1 MPSPKLRRM
10 AAAGLV
16 AALLGS
22 VAWPA
27 SAETLEEA
35 LAQAYTT
42 NPVLDAQRASLRAT
56 DELVSQAVSGW
67 RPTVQVAGQAGAEQ
81 SDSNRLSDTQ
91 NLNPTSIQLQASQPL
106 FRGFRTMNS
115 TSQAENTVLSGRA
128 QLEAS
133 NDRFRVGE
141 ITRTDVAQSEAAVSG
156 AISAVSQAE
165 ANLTASRAAYQRI
178 VGKWPENLTPP
189 PALPKVPPS
198 EDEARSIALSDNP
211 SLAASRLAELAS
223 ADAVKVAKGALLPT
237 ASLVGSVARFEE
249 QSVEGDQLDTASITA
264 QVQVPLYQSGA
275 EYSQIREAQEQH
287 SQSRIEIA
295 NAERKVVEGVATSWE
310 LLRAATAVIVSS
322 RDQIR
327 ANEIAL
333 DGVRQ
338 EAAVGSRTTLDVL
351 DAEQTLLDSRV
362 RLVRAQREEMV
373 AAYQVLAAIGRLNA
387 VSLKLPVQIYDP
399 TANYNEVRDQW
410 IGIKDNP
417 QDDEG
422 VLP

>member
-1 MPSPKLRRM
+1 M